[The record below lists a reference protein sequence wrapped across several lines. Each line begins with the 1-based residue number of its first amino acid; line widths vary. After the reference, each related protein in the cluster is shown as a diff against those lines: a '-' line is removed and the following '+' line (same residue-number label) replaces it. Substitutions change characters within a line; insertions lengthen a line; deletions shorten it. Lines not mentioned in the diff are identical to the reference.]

1 MPRITMNNLL
11 TALLM
16 LTAAGAAQASP
27 AALCD
32 QAAAHA
38 AQRHSVPLPL
48 MLAITRAETGREQD
62 GGLQPWPWAVN
73 LGGEGHWPDDRTK
86 AAELAQTALDEGRLN
101 IDIGCF
107 QLNIRWHSKGF
118 TALDEMLDPESNADY
133 AARFLRTLY
142 RETGDWAA
150 AAGAYHSR
158 NPDLAAAYAARV
170 AELAGGMPAAGVTTG
185 EAPPPDRAP
194 NNFPLLQAGL
204 TAGNGSLVPL
214 TGAGPRLPGAG
225 S

>member
-1 MPRITMNNLL
+1 MKTVL

-16 LTAAGAAQASP
+16 LTVAAAALANP

-32 QAAAHA
+32 QAAARA
-38 AQRHSVPLPL
+38 ALRHDVPLPL
-48 MLAITRAETGREQD
+48 MLAITRAETGRQKD
-62 GGLQPWPWAVN
+62 GSLQPWPWAVN
-73 LGGEGHWPDDRTK
+73 LGGEGHWPGDKT
-86 AAELAQTALDEGRLN
+86 AAAKLAQTAIDDGSLN

-118 TALDEMLDPESNADY
+118 SALEDMLDPESNADY
-133 AARFLRTLY
+133 AARFLRALY

-150 AAGAYHSR
+150 AAGAFHSR
-158 NPDLAAAYAARV
+158 NPDLAAPYAARI
-170 AELAGGMPAAGVTTG
+170 AELAGSMATG
-185 EAPPPDRAP
+185 GKTDGTAPSPDRGP

-204 TAGNGSLVPL
+204 TAGNGSVVPL
-214 TGAGPRLPGAG
+214 DGAGQRLLETG